1 MPLSGEATTTR
12 SRGQYSASKLL
23 VSLILSFG
31 LIYLDYKDQYLN
43 KVRSYISATI
53 YPMYVAINAPKNI
66 FLNLKESMGQ
76 REKIVLEN
84 QKLKTENIDL
94 SSKIQQIYKLE
105 KENRRLHELLDS
117 KPKSEDVF
125 VLAEIIAENPDPFKH
140 RIIIDKGS
148 KENVQVNQSVA
159 DSKGIIGHIIRD
171 QIFGSEVLLITDPE
185 HAIPIEVARTGLR
198 SIALGTGSY
207 EEIQL
212 SFLAVNTDIQK
223 GDILLTSGLG
233 EQYPA
238 GYPVAVIEKV
248 SVLEGEPFL
257 EVLAKPFAKLT
268 NINEVWVIQRAVD
281 QDIDYE

>member
-12 SRGQYSASKLL
+12 YRGQYSTSKLL
-23 VSLILSFG
+23 FSLILSFG
-31 LIYLDYKDQYLN
+31 LIYLDHKDQYLN

-53 YPMYVAINAPKNI
+53 YPLYVATNAPKNI

-84 QKLKTENIDL
+84 QRLKTENIAL
-94 SSKIQQIYKLE
+94 SSKIQKIYKLE

-140 RIIIDKGS
+140 RIIINKGS

-159 DSKGIIGHIIRD
+159 DSKGIIGHIFRD

-185 HAIPIEVARTGLR
+185 HAITIEIARTGLR

-212 SFLAVNTDIQK
+212 SFLAANTDIQK

-233 EQYPA
+233 EQYPS
-238 GYPVAVIEKV
+238 GYPVAVIEKIA
-248 SVLEGEPFL
+248 VLEGEPFL

-281 QDIDYE
+281 QAIDYE

>member
-12 SRGQYSASKLL
+12 YRGQYSTSKLL
-23 VSLILSFG
+23 FSLILSFG
-31 LIYLDYKDQYLN
+31 LIYLDHKDQYLN

-53 YPMYVAINAPKNI
+53 YPLYVATNAPKNI

-84 QKLKTENIDL
+84 QRLKTENIAL
-94 SSKIQQIYKLE
+94 SSKIQKIYKLE

-140 RIIIDKGS
+140 RIIINKGS

-159 DSKGIIGHIIRD
+159 DSKGIIGHIFRD

-212 SFLAVNTDIQK
+212 SFLAANTDIQK

-233 EQYPA
+233 EQYPS
-238 GYPVAVIEKV
+238 GYPVGVIEQV
-248 SVLEGEPFL
+248 SVKEGEPFL

-281 QDIDYE
+281 QAIDYE

>member
-53 YPMYVAINAPKNI
+53 YPLYVATNAPKNI

-84 QKLKTENIDL
+84 QRLKTENIAL

-140 RIIIDKGS
+140 RIIINKGS

-207 EEIQL
+207 EEIEL
-212 SFLAVNTDIQK
+212 SFLAANTDIQK

-233 EQYPA
+233 EQYPS
-238 GYPVAVIEKV
+238 GYPVGVIEQV
-248 SVLEGEPFL
+248 SVVEGEPFL

-281 QDIDYE
+281 KTIDYE

>member
-31 LIYLDYKDQYLN
+31 LIYLDHKDQYLN

-53 YPMYVAINAPKNI
+53 YPLYVATNAPKNI

-84 QKLKTENIDL
+84 QRLKTENIAL
-94 SSKIQQIYKLE
+94 SSKIQKIYKLE

-140 RIIIDKGS
+140 RIIINKGS

-159 DSKGIIGHIIRD
+159 DSKGIIGHIFRD

-212 SFLAVNTDIQK
+212 SFLAANTDIQK

-233 EQYPA
+233 EQYPS
-238 GYPVAVIEKV
+238 GYPVGVIEQV
-248 SVLEGEPFL
+248 SVIEGEPLL

-281 QDIDYE
+281 QAIDYE

>member
-1 MPLSGEATTTR
+1 MPLSGETTTR

-43 KVRSYISATI
+43 KLRSYISATI
-53 YPMYVAINAPKNI
+53 FPMYVATNAPKNI

-84 QKLKTENIDL
+84 QRLKTENIVL
-94 SSKIQQIYKLE
+94 SSKIQQIYKLQ

-140 RIIIDKGS
+140 RIIINKGS
-148 KENVQVNQSVA
+148 KDNVQINQSVA

-185 HAIPIEVARTGLR
+185 HAIPIEIARTGLR

-212 SFLAVNTDIQK
+212 SFLAANTDIQK

-233 EQYPA
+233 EQYPS
-238 GYPVAVIEKV
+238 GYPVAVIEKIA
-248 SVLEGEPFL
+248 VLEGEPFL

-268 NINEVWVIQRAVD
+268 NINEVWVIQRAID
-281 QDIDYE
+281 QTIDYE

>member
-12 SRGQYSASKLL
+12 YRGQYSTSKLL
-23 VSLILSFG
+23 ISLILSFG
-31 LIYLDYKDQYLN
+31 LIYLDHKDQYLN

-53 YPMYVAINAPKNI
+53 YPLYVATNAPKNI

-84 QKLKTENIDL
+84 QRLKTENIAL
-94 SSKIQQIYKLE
+94 SSKIQKIYKLE

-140 RIIIDKGS
+140 RIIINKGS

-159 DSKGIIGHIIRD
+159 DSKGIIGHIFRD

-185 HAIPIEVARTGLR
+185 HAIPIEIARTGLR

-212 SFLAVNTDIQK
+212 SFLAANTDIQK

-233 EQYPA
+233 EQYPS
-238 GYPVAVIEKV
+238 GYPVGVIEQV
-248 SVLEGEPFL
+248 SVIEGEPFL

-281 QDIDYE
+281 QAIDYE

>member
-12 SRGQYSASKLL
+12 YRGQYSTSKLL
-23 VSLILSFG
+23 FSLILSFG
-31 LIYLDYKDQYLN
+31 LIYLDHKDQYLN

-53 YPMYVAINAPKNI
+53 YPLYVATNAPKNI

-84 QKLKTENIDL
+84 QRLKTENIAL
-94 SSKIQQIYKLE
+94 SSKIQKIYKLE

-140 RIIIDKGS
+140 RIIINKGS

-159 DSKGIIGHIIRD
+159 DSKGIIGHIFRD

-212 SFLAVNTDIQK
+212 SFLAANTDIQK

-233 EQYPA
+233 EQYPS
-238 GYPVAVIEKV
+238 GYPVGVIEQV
-248 SVLEGEPFL
+248 SVIEGEPFL

-281 QDIDYE
+281 QAIDYE

>member
-23 VSLILSFG
+23 LSLIISFG
-31 LIYLDYKDQYLN
+31 LMYLDHKDQYLN
-43 KVRSYISATI
+43 KIRSYISATTYPI
-53 YPMYVAINAPKNI
+53 YVLTNAPKNI
-66 FLNLKESMGQ
+66 FLNLRETIGQ

-84 QKLKTENIDL
+84 QRLKIDNLTL

-105 KENRRLHELLDS
+105 KENKRLHELLDS
-117 KPKSEDVF
+117 KPKTEDTF

-140 RIIIDKGS
+140 RIIINKGS
-148 KENVQVNQSVA
+148 KENVQINQTVA

-185 HAIPIEVARTGLR
+185 HAIPIEIARTGLR
-198 SIALGTGSY
+198 SIALGKGSY

-212 SFLAVNTDIQK
+212 NYLAVNTDIQK

-238 GYPVAVIEKV
+238 GYPVAVISKV
-248 SVLEGEPFL
+248 SALEGEPFL
-257 EVLAKPFAKLT
+257 EVRAKPFAKLT
-268 NINEVWVIQRAVD
+268 NINEVWVIQRAVAGAVNF
-281 QDIDYE
+281 E

>member
-1 MPLSGEATTTR
+1 
-12 SRGQYSASKLL
+12 
-23 VSLILSFG
+23 
-31 LIYLDYKDQYLN
+31 
-43 KVRSYISATI
+43 
-53 YPMYVAINAPKNI
+53 
-66 FLNLKESMGQ
+66 MGQ

-84 QKLKTENIDL
+84 QRLKTENIAL
-94 SSKIQQIYKLE
+94 SSKIQKIYKLE

-140 RIIIDKGS
+140 RIIINKGS

-159 DSKGIIGHIIRD
+159 DSKGIIGHIFRD

-212 SFLAVNTDIQK
+212 SFLAANTDVQK

-233 EQYPA
+233 EQYPS
-238 GYPVAVIEKV
+238 GYPVGVIEQV
-248 SVLEGEPFL
+248 SVIEGEPFL

-281 QDIDYE
+281 QAIDYE

>member
-1 MPLSGEATTTR
+1 MPLSGEATTT
-12 SRGQYSASKLL
+12 SYRGQYSASKLL

-53 YPMYVAINAPKNI
+53 YPLYVATNAPKNI

-84 QKLKTENIDL
+84 QRLKTENIAL

-140 RIIIDKGS
+140 RIIINKGS

-207 EEIQL
+207 EEIEL

-233 EQYPA
+233 EQYPS
-238 GYPVAVIEKV
+238 GYPVGVIEQV
-248 SVLEGEPFL
+248 SVVEGEPFL

-281 QDIDYE
+281 KTIDYE

>member
-12 SRGQYSASKLL
+12 YRGQYSTSKLL
-23 VSLILSFG
+23 FSLILSFG
-31 LIYLDYKDQYLN
+31 LIYLDHKDQYLN

-53 YPMYVAINAPKNI
+53 YPLYVATNAPKNI

-84 QKLKTENIDL
+84 QRLKTENIAL
-94 SSKIQQIYKLE
+94 SSKIQKIYKLE

-140 RIIIDKGS
+140 RIIINKGS

-159 DSKGIIGHIIRD
+159 DSKGIIGHIFRD
-171 QIFGSEVLLITDPE
+171 QIFGSEVLLITAPE

-212 SFLAVNTDIQK
+212 SFLAANTDIQK

-233 EQYPA
+233 EQYPS
-238 GYPVAVIEKV
+238 GYPVGVIEQV
-248 SVLEGEPFL
+248 SVIEGEPFL

-281 QDIDYE
+281 QAIDYE

>member
-53 YPMYVAINAPKNI
+53 YPMYVATNAPKNI

-125 VLAEIIAENPDPFKH
+125 VLAKIIAENPDPFKH

-212 SFLAVNTDIQK
+212 SFLAANTDIQK

>member
-53 YPMYVAINAPKNI
+53 YPLYVATNAPKNI
-66 FLNLKESMGQ
+66 FLSLKESMGQ
-76 REKIVLEN
+76 REKIVVEN
-84 QKLKTENIDL
+84 QRLKTENIAL
-94 SSKIQQIYKLE
+94 SSKIQKIYKLE

-140 RIIIDKGS
+140 RIIINKGS

-185 HAIPIEVARTGLR
+185 HAIPIEVVRTGLR

-212 SFLAVNTDIQK
+212 SFLAANTDIQQ

-233 EQYPA
+233 EQYPS
-238 GYPVAVIEKV
+238 GYPVAVIETV

-257 EVLAKPFAKLT
+257 EVLAKPLAKLT
-268 NINEVWVIQRAVD
+268 NINEVWVIQRAVYEA
-281 QDIDYE
+281 IDYE

>member
-12 SRGQYSASKLL
+12 YRGQYSTSKLL
-23 VSLILSFG
+23 ISLILSFG
-31 LIYLDYKDQYLN
+31 LIYLDHKDQYLN

-53 YPMYVAINAPKNI
+53 YPLYVATNAPKNI

-84 QKLKTENIDL
+84 QRLKTENIAL
-94 SSKIQQIYKLE
+94 SSKIQKIYKLE

-140 RIIIDKGS
+140 RIIINKGS

-159 DSKGIIGHIIRD
+159 DSKGIIGHIFRD

-212 SFLAVNTDIQK
+212 SFLAANTDIQK

-233 EQYPA
+233 EQYPS
-238 GYPVAVIEKV
+238 GYPVGGIEQV
-248 SVLEGEPFL
+248 SVIEGEPFL

-281 QDIDYE
+281 QAIDYE

>member
-12 SRGQYSASKLL
+12 YRGQYSTSKLL
-23 VSLILSFG
+23 ISLILSFG
-31 LIYLDYKDQYLN
+31 LIYLDHKDQYLN

-53 YPMYVAINAPKNI
+53 YPLYVATNAPKNI

-84 QKLKTENIDL
+84 QRLKTENIAL
-94 SSKIQQIYKLE
+94 SSKIQKIYKLE

-140 RIIIDKGS
+140 RIIINKGS

-159 DSKGIIGHIIRD
+159 DSKGIIGHIFRD

-212 SFLAVNTDIQK
+212 SFLAANTDIQK

-233 EQYPA
+233 EQYPS
-238 GYPVAVIEKV
+238 GYPVAVIEKIA
-248 SVLEGEPFL
+248 VLEGEPFL

-268 NINEVWVIQRAVD
+268 NINEVWVIQRAID
-281 QDIDYE
+281 QTIDYE

>member
-1 MPLSGEATTTR
+1 MPLSGEPTTTR

-31 LIYLDYKDQYLN
+31 LIYLDYKDQYIN
-43 KVRSYISATI
+43 KLRSYISATI
-53 YPMYVAINAPKNI
+53 FPIYVATNAPKNI

-76 REKIVLEN
+76 RENIVLEN
-84 QKLKTENIDL
+84 QRLKTENIIL

-125 VLAEIIAENPDPFKH
+125 ILAEIIAENPDPFKH
-140 RIIIDKGS
+140 RIIINKGS
-148 KENVQVNQSVA
+148 KENIKVNQSVA

-185 HAIPIEVARTGLR
+185 HAIPIEIARTGLR

-212 SFLAVNTDIQK
+212 SFLAANTDIQK

-233 EQYPA
+233 EQYPS
-238 GYPVAVIEKV
+238 GYPVAVIEKIA
-248 SVLEGEPFL
+248 VLEGEPFL

-268 NINEVWVIQRAVD
+268 NINEVWVIQRAID
-281 QDIDYE
+281 QTIDYE